1 MSCSLDYS
9 LSCSSPV
16 VVFCNCGIRFL
27 CILVYVVKVK
37 TYVNHLF
44 DQGCVFTNKTR
55 TPLTKFYFI
64 TKWVMSGGVA
74 TGSEIAE
81 VRVQ

>member
-1 MSCSLDYS
+1 M
-9 LSCSSPV
+9 
-16 VVFCNCGIRFL
+16 
-27 CILVYVVKVK
+27 YVVKVK